1 MKLLETLISIAND
14 LDSRCLFE
22 EANTLDGIIS
32 KASSWGDE
40 QSKDISNMLGSLK
53 SSIEDLSDDEDA
65 LLLEV
70 TESLIAAGHS
80 PEDAAKEAG
89 QVLQKLNEDFGLSG
103 YLEDSTDWDSQRAEK
118 GDEALS
124 FLPKQ
129 LGIGSVES

>member
-1 MKLLETLISIAND
+1 
-14 LDSRCLFE
+14 
-22 EANTLDGIIS
+22 
-32 KASSWGDE
+32 
-40 QSKDISNMLGSLK
+40 MLGSLK

-89 QVLQKLNEDFGLSG
+89 QVLQKLNEGFGLSG
-103 YLEDSTDWDSQRAEK
+103 YLEDSTDWDNQRAEK

-129 LGIGSVES
+129 LGIDSVEP